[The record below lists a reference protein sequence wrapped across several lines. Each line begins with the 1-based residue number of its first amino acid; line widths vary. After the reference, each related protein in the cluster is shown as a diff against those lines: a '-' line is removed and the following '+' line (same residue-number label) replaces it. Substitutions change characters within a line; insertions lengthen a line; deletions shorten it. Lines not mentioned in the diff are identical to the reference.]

1 MDTLP
6 HIRGIDSSALQAMSR
21 DDAAVTLPASLVRQ
35 LVDALN
41 FYGHGLNKERV
52 VLGRVDSDSRFAALD
67 SDPRWIADR
76 HVSND
81 CLLYREDGTR
91 AREATSALAEFLGE
105 RYQAIVDL
113 ASGRAA

>member
-6 HIRGIDSSALQAMSR
+6 HIRGIDSNRLQAMSLE
-21 DDAAVTLPASLVRQ
+21 DATVTLPASLVRQ
-35 LVDALN
+35 LVDALT

-52 VLGRVDSDSRFAALD
+52 VLGRIDSDSRVAELEAN
-67 SDPRWIADR
+67 PRWIADR

-91 AREATSALAEFLGE
+91 AREATSALAEYLGE
-105 RYQAIVDL
+105 RYLAIVDL
-113 ASGRAA
+113 APDKAA